1 MRSAACLLLFLFA
14 FDAFAATTWRW
25 PDAASC
31 NDTLQA
37 CLDAAANGDTVLV
50 ATNGTVDVANGQLTI
65 SKPLRLLAASGYRPT
80 ISGASIYLGYDPGST
95 ASWSAKIDGFRIT
108 GGGVAIS
115 GLGGT
120 PSIDLEHLDI
130 ARNQYAAIAYFGS
143 SVGANRLTIANSRL
157 QSSGAAQEAIEYF
170 EGRDATISIHDN
182 RLVHTQTSF
191 NYGIYVYPS
200 GTSTLSIYSNQIVG
214 SCTEGVF
221 VYPQTDNV
229 ATKMYLV
236 SNFIDCEG
244 GIGDIDDV
252 APPSGTSDAQVF
264 NNTLIGSGTG
274 FILSNANTPTG
285 RLTNNVLADNTYCYA
300 AVGPGFT
307 NDHNLITGTCGQS
320 GAMIPGP
327 GTVNA
332 DPQFLHGK
340 ANARLSATSPA
351 IGAGNSAD
359 LRSLLASAG
368 IPEIDADGSRR
379 FKGIGNVVDMG
390 AFELGDVGI
399 VAQTPT
405 LDDPALNHN
414 PNVQPI
420 LMQNGAPDGVP
431 IFYSPQLTG
440 IAFDGTRYNLVGGD
454 GAAAAGAYNAFAPAA
469 GDGSFAY
476 MSTSADIIDFQTHI
490 DNSYI
495 NGHPNRLVMA
505 TLREP
510 PPFNHPFSTVYLFGA
525 WFVLQT
531 DASGSDPPFPTGVS
545 FDIYAQ
551 DASFTM
557 FDWIASGGEGNFASI
572 HHPLLDAEPCARV
585 YATGADALYPYPTVV
600 TYDGLWNIAGQSGD
614 TIPAGTTFHIFIDEA
629 ATDECRYDHIFRDG
643 FDGPLPN

>member
-14 FDAFAATTWRW
+14 IDAFAATTWRW

-31 NDTLQA
+31 NGTLQA
-37 CLDAAANGDTVLV
+37 CVEAAANGDTVLV
-50 ATNGTVDVANGQLTI
+50 ATSSTIDVTGQLTL
-65 SKPLRLLAASGYRPT
+65 SKPLRLLAAPGYMPT
-80 ISGASIYLGYDPGST
+80 LSGASIYLGYDPGST
-95 ASWSAKIDGFRIT
+95 ASWSAKIDGFRIVDGAIT
-108 GGGVAIS
+108 IS

-130 ARNQYAAIAYFGS
+130 AASQYAAIAYFGS
-143 SVGANRLTIANSRL
+143 SVGANHLTIANSRL
-157 QSSGAAQEAIEYF
+157 QIAGTAQYSIDYF
-170 EGRDATISIHDN
+170 EGLDATISIHDN
-182 RLVHTQTSF
+182 RLLQQTSSF
-191 NYGIYVYPS
+191 NYGIYADPS
-200 GTSTLSIYSNQIVG
+200 GTSTLTIYSNQIVG
-214 SCTEGVF
+214 TCTEGISVF
-221 VYPQTDNV
+221 PQNNNV
-229 ATKMYLV
+229 ATKLYLV

-244 GIGDIDDV
+244 AIGDVVDV

-264 NNTLIGSGTG
+264 NNTLIGAGIG
-274 FILSNANTPTG
+274 FTLSNANTPTG
-285 RLTNNVLADNTYCYA
+285 RLTNNVLAGNQYCYA
-300 AVGPGFT
+300 TVGPSFT
-307 NDHNLITGTCGQS
+307 NDHNLIFGNCSQG
-320 GAMIPGP
+320 GGMIPGA
-327 GTVNA
+327 GTINA
-332 DPQFLHGK
+332 DPQFLHEK

-351 IGAGNSAD
+351 INAGNSAD

-379 FKGIGNVVDMG
+379 FKGIGNVVDIG
-390 AFELGDVGI
+390 AFEFGDVGI

-420 LMQNGAPDGVP
+420 LMQNGAPDGIP
-431 IFYSPQLTG
+431 IPYSPQLTG
-440 IAFDGTRYNLVGGD
+440 IAFDGTRYNVVGGD
-454 GAAAAGAYNAFAPAA
+454 GAAAAGAYNAFVPAA

-476 MSTSADIIDFQTHI
+476 MSSSADIIDFETQI